1 MNSVKPDW
9 YRRARG
15 RMELELVFTDEMKQA
30 VNAAIARG
38 GTRKGSWRGWTSAA
52 AALIVCIAATV
63 WALSGTNTND
73 ASVAGVQAEGPHE
86 SVALTYVPFTSNE
99 DYYTTMKRIPRS
111 SVTITDSQRF
121 EGLGTFYSYTT
132 TPDDEV
138 PHLAVSFETK
148 LDSTPDDQFYD
159 FGYGLLD
166 QFALESSALFG
177 EPHVRINGNGC
188 ILPNCVYSAWVR
200 FDDGAAAIDFRTDI
214 PGVEADIDGDGRSE
228 FVESHRSKSS
238 TVVLYRKFGNEIR
251 SAEVY
256 RPLGLTYPDS
266 LVYDSLTHTFNAVTE
281 DDFRSYRYS
290 ERGDRLERIPT
301 PQSAVQALPA
311 TDLKLDGYRY
321 MKQPLHTDAL
331 LFDRIR
337 SLRMKIGGYDLYS
350 QWYQADTEDFGLF
363 LPNNAMPVKN
373 GDGSHSY
380 DLMKGK
386 GSLTF
391 REGAPDV
398 PLTYEDDLAVVP
410 NYAGTAARASDSE
423 SRTDYFLVEYDADHR
438 VYVEI
443 TYKLAELDKA
453 RPILLAMMAN
463 VKYAPEN
470 LE

>member
-1 MNSVKPDW
+1 MNNVKPDW
-9 YRRARG
+9 YRHARG
-15 RMELELVFTDEMKQA
+15 RMDRGLVFTDEMKRT
-30 VNAAIARG
+30 VNARIARG
-38 GTRKGSWRGWTSAA
+38 SARKGSRRGWPAVAA
-52 AALIVCIAATV
+52 VLIVCVAAAV
-63 WALSGTNTND
+63 WTLWGNTDD
-73 ASVAGVQAEGPHE
+73 AGIAGVQAGAPQETV
-86 SVALTYVPFTSNE
+86 SLTYVPLAPYDNN
-99 DYYTTMKRIPRS
+99 YKLMKRIPRS
-111 SVTITDSQRF
+111 SVTITDSQHF

-159 FGYGLLD
+159 FGFGFLN
-166 QFALESSALFG
+166 QFSLEGSTLFG

-188 ILPNCVYSAWVR
+188 IVPNCTYSVWVR
-200 FDDGAAAIDFRTDI
+200 FDDGVAVKDFSTDI
-214 PGVEADIDGDGRSE
+214 PGVESDIDGDGRSE

-251 SAEVY
+251 SAKVY
-256 RPLGLTYPDS
+256 DLLGLTYPDS

-290 ERGDRLERIPT
+290 ADGNLLERIPT
-301 PQSAVQALPA
+301 PQSAVQPMLA
-311 TDLKLDGYRY
+311 TDLKLDGYRS
-321 MKQPLHTDAL
+321 MNKPLTNDTL
-331 LFDRIR
+331 LFDRVR
-337 SLRMKIGGYDLYS
+337 SLRMRIGGYDIYS
-350 QWYQADTEDFGLF
+350 QWYQIDTEDFGLF
-363 LPNNAMPVKN
+363 LPNNAIPVKN
-373 GDGSHSY
+373 GDGTY
-380 DLMKGK
+380 VYELMKGK

-391 REGAPDV
+391 HEKVPDV

-463 VKYAPEN
+463 VKYAPEH
-470 LE
+470 LR